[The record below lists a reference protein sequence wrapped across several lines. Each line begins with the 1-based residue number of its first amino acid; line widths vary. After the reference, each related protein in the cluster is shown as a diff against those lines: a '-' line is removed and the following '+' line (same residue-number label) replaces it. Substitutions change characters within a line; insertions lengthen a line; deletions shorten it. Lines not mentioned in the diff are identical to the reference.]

1 LSQEAAKRQTKTHDQ
16 NKRKTERKQ
25 KQGKKEGKPAKAHAN
40 KPKGTVDKQ
49 AGSPYLTLWWKV
61 LMLNQKCRDC
71 LELLLGKHSA
81 SVQMNKLGKT
91 LLNTKSWEG
100 TLDDDV
106 AA

>member
-1 LSQEAAKRQTKTHDQ
+1 MRRKEQAEVEPRSCQETNKVKTHDQ

-61 LMLNQKCRDC
+61 LMLNQKLVRDC
-71 LELLLGKHSA
+71 LGLLLGKPSA
-81 SVQMNKLGKT
+81 SVQMN
-91 LLNTKSWEG
+91 
-100 TLDDDV
+100 
-106 AA
+106 